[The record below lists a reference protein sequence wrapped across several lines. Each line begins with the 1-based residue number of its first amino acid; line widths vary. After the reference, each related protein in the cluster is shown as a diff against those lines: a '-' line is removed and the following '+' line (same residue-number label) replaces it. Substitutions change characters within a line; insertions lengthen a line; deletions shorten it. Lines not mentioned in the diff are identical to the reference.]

1 MNSCSTNFTIR
12 LVGSRIVYIPSNA
25 SSAPTIP
32 TSAPRYA
39 AMKTWRNSKT
49 IAGGTEMSAS
59 STKFYL
65 AKQNA
70 KWSGV
75 CAGIADYSGIDVLWV
90 RVGAVLL
97 TLMGGFPWTLIAY
110 WMVAWMGTA
119 QPFALYGS
127 NEATKFW
134 PGVRS
139 NPAAS
144 TRHLK
149 SRLRDI
155 NPRLGTGREH

>member
-59 STKFYL
+59 RTKFYL
-65 AKQNA
+65 DKQNA

-75 CAGIADYSGIDVLWV
+75 CAGIRSEEHTSELQSLMRITY
-90 RVGAVLL
+90 AVFCL
-97 TLMGGFPWTLIAY
+97 
-110 WMVAWMGTA
+110 
-119 QPFALYGS
+119 
-127 NEATKFW
+127 NKKKTKITQI
-134 PGVRS
+134 P
-139 NPAAS
+139 
-144 TRHLK
+144 
-149 SRLRDI
+149 
-155 NPRLGTGREH
+155 

>member
-59 STKFYL
+59 RTKFYL
-65 AKQNA
+65 DKQNA

-75 CAGIADYSGIDVLWV
+75 CAGIADYSGIDVQDGRASCRE
-90 RVGAVLL
+90 RVCQYVEL
-97 TLMGGFPWTLIAY
+97 TVVVVSL
-110 WMVAWMGTA
+110 
-119 QPFALYGS
+119 
-127 NEATKFW
+127 TKT
-134 PGVRS
+134 
-139 NPAAS
+139 
-144 TRHLK
+144 TRQK
-149 SRLRDI
+149 
-155 NPRLGTGREH
+155 